1 MQQTNDQG
9 NLYEGQPRD
18 DKGRYASRGLAGDG
32 ITESADVLE
41 QQLDGGTTA
50 EIVTAAQKLAAAVN
64 RVPTIT
70 PAEARQILSVIN
82 SFGARPIPTD
92 IWLDLDRAC
101 RSTSSSAKNQRATI
115 DKKRLT
121 ARAQRDK
128 TEINRHQ

>member
-1 MQQTNDQG
+1 M
-9 NLYEGQPRD
+9 
-18 DKGRYASRGLAGDG
+18 
-32 ITESADVLE
+32 LE

-50 EIVTAAQKLAAAVN
+50 EIVTSAQKLAAAVN

-82 SFGARPIPTD
+82 SFGAGPIPTD

-101 RSTSSSAKNQRATI
+101 RNASPSAKDQRVTI

-121 ARAQRDK
+121 SRAQRDRS
-128 TEINRHQ
+128 EINRQ

>member
-1 MQQTNDQG
+1 MQQTDGQQ

-18 DKGRYASRGLAGDG
+18 DKGRYASWGLAGDG
-32 ITESADVLE
+32 IRESAEVLE
-41 QQLDGGTTA
+41 QQLAGGTTA
-50 EIVTAAQKLAAAVN
+50 EIVTAAQRLVTAVN

-70 PAEARQILSVIN
+70 SGEAQQILSVIN
-82 SFGARPIPTD
+82 SFGAGPIPTE

-101 RSTSSSAKNQRATI
+101 RNASSSAKDQRATI

-128 TEINRHQ
+128 AEINRHQ